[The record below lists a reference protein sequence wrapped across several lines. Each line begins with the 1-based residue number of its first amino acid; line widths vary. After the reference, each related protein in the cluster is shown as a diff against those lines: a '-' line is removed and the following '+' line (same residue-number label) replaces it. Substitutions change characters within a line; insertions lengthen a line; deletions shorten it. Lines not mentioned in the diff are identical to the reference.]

1 MAELLWRSPPLLL
14 THHLQIFIYRW
25 FTQPACPRQF
35 ADVQLSGEVCGTMF
49 MGDGGNTFLGGLGSA
64 DVLALGGGVC
74 PWRRRLP
81 FQAWRA
87 PARWS
92 VPVLRIRRE
101 SGRKP
106 GAHPQD
112 GVFQYCEYGG
122 NLRPWVDPSVPEI
135 HRDAAEEDEA
145 HAQPLAAVGP
155 RPLCCKISQNPY
167 ENVELA
173 CVLSGYSV

>member
-1 MAELLWRSPPLLL
+1 MLIE
-14 THHLQIFIYRW
+14 
-25 FTQPACPRQF
+25 
-35 ADVQLSGEVCGTMF
+35 
-49 MGDGGNTFLGGLGSA
+49 DGGYILLCGLGSA

-74 PWRRRLP
+74 HSR
-81 FQAWRA
+81 
-87 PARWS
+87 
-92 VPVLRIRRE
+92 
-101 SGRKP
+101 P
-106 GAHPQD
+106 GARLQD
-112 GVFQYCEYGG
+112 GAFQYCEYGG

-155 RPLCCKISQNPY
+155 RPLCRKISQNLY